1 MITKRTKVQL
11 VIFALITM
19 IGVSFVGARYAR
31 LDRVF
36 FDESYSVVAH
46 FAESGGI
53 FTGAEVSYR
62 GVTVG
67 QVSDMTLTAK
77 GVDVVMNIENAHQD
91 IPQDTKAVVA
101 NRSAVGEQLVDLQP
115 ETKQG
120 PYLRNGSDIPTA
132 MTQTPI
138 ETTKLLT
145 DVSTTVDSVNKQ
157 SLTTVV
163 DELGKAFNG
172 TGQDLGQI
180 ADTSNSFINAA
191 NDNFDVTTALL
202 KDSNTVLSTQVDK
215 TSAIKSFSRDLSL
228 FSTTLAHSDGDLR
241 TVIENGSGTANQL
254 RTFLEQNKVDL
265 GQLINNLVT
274 TGEVTQKHL
283 AGTEMI
289 LVVYPY
295 VVAGGYTVVDKDS
308 NSGLYDAHF
317 GLILQQ
323 DPGVCHAGYN
333 TQRRSPEDR
342 KDLPMNT
349 GARCTEPASQSNA
362 RGAQNTPRRAGPSY
376 RAPVVGSYD
385 RATGKLT
392 YTDRNPSGDVTY
404 TGGAAALMGEESWK
418 WLLMQPLSGQE

>member
-67 QVSDMTLTAK
+67 QVSDMKLTAK

-101 NRSAVGEQLVDLQP
+101 NRSAVGEQFVDLQP

-274 TGEVTQKHL
+274 TGEVTQKHID
-283 AGTEMI
+283 GTEMI

-295 VVAGGYTVVDKDS
+295 VVAGGYTVVDKDP

-317 GLILQQ
+317 GMILQQ
-323 DPGVCHAGYN
+323 DPAVCHNGYN
-333 TQRRSPEDR
+333 TKRRSPEDR

-349 GARCTEPASQSNA
+349 GARCAEPAGQTNA
-362 RGAQNTPRRAGPSY
+362 RGSQNTPRRAGPAY
-376 RAPVVGSYD
+376 RAPIVGTYD
-385 RATGKLT
+385 RSTGKLT

-404 TGGAAALMGEESWK
+404 TGGAATLMGEDSWK

>member
-67 QVSDMTLTAK
+67 QVSDMKLTAK

-101 NRSAVGEQLVDLQP
+101 NRSAVGEQFVDLQP

-333 TQRRSPEDR
+333 PQRRSPEDR